1 MVWFICYWRNNTEMN
16 VPIQYWSATFVDI
29 SLSMDKLWMKHLQ
42 AVCMHGYLV
51 IPVAHFQ
58 CRCPSTWFVT
68 NIDLLWKTNLLPE
81 HCLICISHFMFGQNE
96 MFHFEWYRF
105 RRFPFKP
112 YSNIFSPWQSLIMHY
127 KYKCVSVCVGVGAAR
142 QVDKSKLIIFQ

>member
-1 MVWFICYWRNNTEMN
+1 MIYLLLKKQYGNECSNSILKCDVCGHIIVYGQIVNETPASCLHAWLFGYTSSTFSMQVSEHLIRHQHWFIVENELVTGTLPYLHF
-16 VPIQYWSATFVDI
+16 TFHVWPKRD
-29 SLSMDKLWMKHLQ
+29 
-42 AVCMHGYLV
+42 V
-51 IPVAHFQ
+51 
-58 CRCPSTWFVT
+58 
-68 NIDLLWKTNLLPE
+68 
-81 HCLICISHFMFGQNE
+81 
-96 MFHFEWYRF
+96 FHFEWYRF